1 MPIIN
6 GKYYANPAYGK
17 HIEFGKKPSIVRELH
32 KEANRPKNIKIE
44 ETFLLDLIPV
54 WKTNK

>member
-17 HIEFGKKPSIVRELH
+17 HIEFATKPRIARELN
-32 KEANRPKNIKIE
+32 KEKNRPKNVNVKG
-44 ETFLLDLIPV
+44 TFLLDLIPV
-54 WKTNK
+54 RKP